1 MLKELILK
9 NRSCR
14 GYAQTPR
21 PTEEELKELAD
32 CARLCPS
39 ASNRQPL
46 RCRLVNDQAEC
57 AALQAATRWGGALR
71 ELHLPYPGTEATAL
85 LVLCYDSA
93 SAKDSPMLRIDTGIA
108 AQTVLLRATEMGY
121 SGLMIAAFEPDGV
134 KRALTLPEGFEPVLV
149 IALGKGAETIVL
161 EDRADGEERAY
172 WRDEKGVHHVP
183 KVPLEKFII
192 R

>member
-21 PTEEELKELAD
+21 PTAEELRELAD
-32 CARLCPS
+32 CARLCAS

-46 RCRLVNDQAEC
+46 RCRLVGDPAEC
-57 AALQAATRWGGALR
+57 AALQVHTRWGGALK
-71 ELHLPYPGTEATAL
+71 ELHLPYPGTEATAF

-108 AQTVLLRATEMGY
+108 AQTILLRATEMGY
-121 SGLMIAAFEPDGV
+121 SGLMIAAFEADGV
-134 KRALTLPEGFEPVLV
+134 KNALGLPEGFEPVLV
-149 IALGKGAETIVL
+149 IALGKGAEKIVL
-161 EDRADGEERAY
+161 EERAEDEGRAY
-172 WRDEKGVHHVP
+172 WRDADGVHHVP

-192 R
+192 K

>member
-71 ELHLPYPGTEATAL
+71 ELHLPYPGTEATAF

-108 AQTVLLRATEMGY
+108 AKLEEVTNATCMPGAAPRKNFHGFNPCANSKLPYTTTIWIAQATYRAITKLP
-121 SGLMIAAFEPDGV
+121 SGSS
-134 KRALTLPEGFEPVLV
+134 
-149 IALGKGAETIVL
+149 
-161 EDRADGEERAY
+161 
-172 WRDEKGVHHVP
+172 
-183 KVPLEKFII
+183 LEKP
-192 R
+192 